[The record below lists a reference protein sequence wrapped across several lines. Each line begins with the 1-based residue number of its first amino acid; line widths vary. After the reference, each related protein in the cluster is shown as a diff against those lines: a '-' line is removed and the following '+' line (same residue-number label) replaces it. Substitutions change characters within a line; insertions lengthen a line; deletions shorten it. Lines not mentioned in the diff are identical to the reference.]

1 MPEPSF
7 YIAFVLTVGII
18 KYIITSITYLYL
30 NMLEIVVVG
39 QLLQRD
45 GGVLALLTMEDRGI
59 LVHIR
64 HVVNHHFPARET

>member
-1 MPEPSF
+1 
-7 YIAFVLTVGII
+7 
-18 KYIITSITYLYL
+18 
-30 NMLEIVVVG
+30 MLEIVVVG

-45 GGVLALLTMEDRGI
+45 GGVLALLTMEDRGV